1 MKGCIALSG
10 FSYTPFLT
18 KFRHFPPPSTFFVF
32 SQMAGSSPSLPSHS
46 TLLRNQIYCKNTI
59 NHVSKIT
66 TILHLSPTPE
76 PSQTFNMF
84 RNKYHQN
91 GLLSIL
97 YSIGSKPLQ
106 LWQSQSTFSLPH
118 HIAPRFHPTTPNQHI
133 PSPPPSLPTV
143 EDGQVQRITD
153 PDLESSAIE
162 LIGQNIST
170 SYITCPF
177 RPDQTLAVNL
187 PVIVL
192 IIKSLNSSP
201 SSFPSGTHTSDH
213 KDSPDN
219 HHHHQQQI
227 NQQNHFSFEVEILD
241 TKGYHRKL
249 RFSTFHTTTKKVSPT
264 TCSMSLKLDPGWSSL
279 AINLDDFVSQA
290 YNTKY
295 VETARVTIHANCRL
309 RRVYFADKV
318 QTEEEL
324 PVEYRC
330 RSKSSNGVVGAAM

>member
-1 MKGCIALSG
+1 
-10 FSYTPFLT
+10 
-18 KFRHFPPPSTFFVF
+18 
-32 SQMAGSSPSLPSHS
+32 
-46 TLLRNQIYCKNTI
+46 
-59 NHVSKIT
+59 
-66 TILHLSPTPE
+66 
-76 PSQTFNMF
+76 MF

-106 LWQSQSTFSLPH
+106 LWQSQSTFHYNIVSRILVFIQQH
-118 HIAPRFHPTTPNQHI
+118 HHQSQLI
-133 PSPPPSLPTV
+133 PFPPPPLPPTV

-162 LIGQNIST
+162 LTGQNIST
-170 SYITCPF
+170 SFITCPF
-177 RPDQTLAVNL
+177 KPDQTLAVNL

-192 IIKSLNSSP
+192 IVKSQNSSP
-201 SSFPSGTHTSDH
+201 SPSSSGTHTSDH
-213 KDSPDN
+213 KDSPGN
-219 HHHHQQQI
+219 HHHHQRQI
-227 NQQNHFSFEVEILD
+227 NQQNDFSFEVEILD

-249 RFSTFHTTTKKVSPT
+249 RFSTFHTTTKTVSPT
-264 TCSMSLKLDPGWSSL
+264 TCSMSLKLDPGWNSL

-295 VETARVTIHANCRL
+295 VETVRVTIHANCRL

-318 QTEEEL
+318 KTEEEL

-330 RSKSSNGVVGAAM
+330 RSQSSNGVVGAAK